1 MSCPGRGVLSK
12 QEALLGRAARAEGRR
27 VREMERTAL
36 PRASQSQVLWSLG
49 SFLVCLWPVILN
61 WDPSWGHIHHLL
73 EMDSSKE
80 DPGRL
85 VGPLDW
91 SLPSPCDLSRILAG
105 GSLLVPCSL
114 PGPPVGR

>member
-1 MSCPGRGVLSK
+1 MLSK
-12 QEALLGRAARAEGRR
+12 QEALLGRAAGAEGRR

-49 SFLVCLWPVILN
+49 SFLVCLWPIILN
-61 WDPSWGHIHHLL
+61 WDPSWGHIRHLV

-91 SLPSPCDLSRILAG
+91 SFPSPFDLSRILAG
-105 GSLLVPCSL
+105 GSLFVPCSL
-114 PGPPVGR
+114 PGPPVVR

>member
-1 MSCPGRGVLSK
+1 MLSK
-12 QEALLGRAARAEGRR
+12 REALLGRAAGAEGRR
-27 VREMERTAL
+27 VRETERTAL
-36 PRASQSQVLWSLG
+36 PRASQSQGLWSLG
-49 SFLVCLWPVILN
+49 SFLACLLLACLLPVILN
-61 WDPSWGHIHHLL
+61 WDPSWGHTHHSSEL
-73 EMDSSKE
+73 DSSEE

-91 SLPSPCDLSRILAG
+91 SVPSPFDLSRILVG